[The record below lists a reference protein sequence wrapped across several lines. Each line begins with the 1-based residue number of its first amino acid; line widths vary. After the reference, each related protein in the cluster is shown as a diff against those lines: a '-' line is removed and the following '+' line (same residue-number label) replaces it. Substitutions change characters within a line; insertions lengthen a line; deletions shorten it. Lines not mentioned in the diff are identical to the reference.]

1 MPISLAGFTKSNSM
15 KEMDMIGTLV
25 RLADLGVTGI
35 KVTYEGSGDSGAI
48 ENVVYTAEKL
58 RENEEDA
65 FEDLNDLDVWGTDIL
80 NLSTLDSGL
89 ESDIAH
95 FVEEQLL
102 NDIEDWWNNDGGYG
116 NVCILVPSG
125 KYKIVNDIR
134 VTEIETFYHEG
145 TLIEKTL

>member
-58 RENEEDA
+58 RKNEEDA
-65 FEDLNDLDVWGTDIL
+65 FEDIINYQLEPEIYSFNIL
-80 NLSTLDSGL
+80 NAFVKKIDNLGIADSYPVHLKIDTGMHRL
-89 ESDIAH
+89 GFEESDLEKLA
-95 FVEEQLL
+95 VELKKIPQFEP
-102 NDIEDWWNNDGGYG
+102 
-116 NVCILVPSG
+116 ILTIRGPVPVEYS
-125 KYKIVNDIR
+125 
-134 VTEIETFYHEG
+134 
-145 TLIEKTL
+145 L

>member
-1 MPISLAGFTKSNSM
+1 M

-48 ENVVYTAEKL
+48 ESVVYTAEKL

-116 NVCILVPSG
+116 TVCILVPSG

>member
-1 MPISLAGFTKSNSM
+1 MPISLAGFTKQNSM

-58 RENEEDA
+58 KENEEDA

-116 NVCILVPSG
+116 TVCILVPSG
-125 KYKIVNDIR
+125 KYKILNDIR
-134 VTEIETFYHEG
+134 VTEVETFYHEG
-145 TLIEKTL
+145 SLVDKTL

>member
-1 MPISLAGFTKSNSM
+1 MPIFLAGFIKSNSM
-15 KEMDMIGTLV
+15 NEMNMMATLV
-25 RLADLGVTGI
+25 KLADLGVTGI

-48 ENVVYTAEKL
+48 ESVVYTAEKL

-116 NVCILVPSG
+116 TVCILIPSG

-145 TLIEKTL
+145 TLIQKTL